1 MSLPPLVTA
10 PDLEERLGRGLTD
23 TEMNRFAALIRD
35 ASASVRNYMRQ
46 DITQATS
53 TVRLRVRGTKVR
65 LPQRPVTAVTSVTNV
80 NGGPIMFSSWEGFD
94 TITISSNLLD
104 TYAWE
109 PFRYG
114 IAAVD
119 VNYTHGWAV
128 GAIPDDIVGVVC
140 SIVTRALG
148 REPADAGLVS
158 ESIAGYSYQLGS
170 AAAAGGFGMLQA
182 EKDILETYKR
192 VGGRIDTMPGLII

>member
-1 MSLPPLVTA
+1 MSVAPLATLADIVQ
-10 PDLEERLGRGLTD
+10 RLGRDLT
-23 TEMNRFAALIRD
+23 AAEAIRVEALSRD

-46 DITQATS
+46 DISAATS

-65 LPQRPVTAVTSVTNV
+65 LPQRPVTAVTTVANV
-80 NGGPIMFSSWEGFD
+80 NGGPIMFSAWEGFD

-104 TYAWE
+104 TFAWE

-119 VNYTHGWAV
+119 VTYTHGWDPV
-128 GAIPDDIVGVVC
+128 PDDIVGVVC
-140 SIVTRALG
+140 SIVLRALG
-148 REPADAGLVS
+148 REPVDAGITS

-182 EKDILETYKR
+182 EKDVLDTYGR
-192 VGGRIDTMPGLII
+192 VGGRVDTMPGLII